1 MTYRQAQGLGAHLR
15 IAQEAVDWL
24 AATTIIDSG
33 AAKAPVERGDAAL
46 PKEVLGPFAFAR
58 GVLSRG

>member
-1 MTYRQAQGLGAHLR
+1 MTYRQAQGLGAHFR

-33 AAKAPVERGDAAL
+33 AAKAPAERGAAAL
-46 PKEVLGPFAFAR
+46 PKEVRGPFAFAR